1 MPLISYEGVDVD
13 VPTVDGLRFF
23 FESGKLIVECTNF
36 TGKFA
41 LTKPA
46 VAPPQQHTP
55 SSVDLF
61 LTPVAPKFAE
71 GKKRTASVAVDNVT
85 PVTVYE
91 DVKRQ
96 KVDQVIS
103 PDDKQLQQPNLTKT
117 IQFLESE
124 KENIYGSEDELEL
137 LLTQREAS
145 VNKPTQPPVV
155 AETKRAPLKQL
166 DPPVDITTTKKPT
179 KVGTAKTAA
188 KKEPKAKKT
197 TAKAAPPPTTKLNFF
212 APKACDSI
220 ISSSTQDDVPSTP
233 DSVID
238 VSPNS
243 PSVATAPY
251 SPLRAGT
258 WKVLEPK
265 GVAPSQRWGCT
276 ATMVSNQ
283 RVVVYGGEGDDE
295 STLSDLFVYDVVK
308 AEWSCPLNCESIP
321 RSFHASVYVP
331 GKNLMLVF
339 GGERVMDG
347 SHESLSDLMVLDTEC
362 FLWYPPAVSGTPPLA
377 RSGHSCT
384 VLGSD
389 VVVFGGSRGRNRPS
403 TVHLLDTNT
412 WNWTNVKVNGKAPTS
427 RTYHSAVAVGPNR
440 VVIFG
445 GNDAKKSYDSV
456 HVLDRT
462 LQDDGSSSWSWFNPC
477 VVGTGPTA
485 RTGQVTITMD
495 HRTIVVYGGWDPQHA
510 DKVQLFGDV
519 FALDTGMYP

>member
-1 MPLISYEGVDVD
+1 MATCLGVDVD

-55 SSVDLF
+55 SSTDLF

-179 KVGTAKTAA
+179 KVGAAKIAA
-188 KKEPKAKKT
+188 KKEPKTKKT

-347 SHESLSDLMVLDTEC
+347 SHESLSDLMC

-403 TVHLLDTNT
+403 TVHLLDTM
-412 WNWTNVKVNGKAPTS
+412 NGKAPTS

-456 HVLDRT
+456 HVDSNGMER
-462 LQDDGSSSWSWFNPC
+462 
-477 VVGTGPTA
+477 VGHVGVLT
-485 RTGQVTITMD
+485 
-495 HRTIVVYGGWDPQHA
+495 A
-510 DKVQLFGDV
+510 DKSLLYFGGQDATETRRNDVTQLSLLPPHN
-519 FALDTGMYP
+519 A

>member
-1 MPLISYEGVDVD
+1 MATCLGVDVD

-55 SSVDLF
+55 SSTDLF

-179 KVGTAKTAA
+179 KVGAAKIAA
-188 KKEPKAKKT
+188 KKEPKTKKT

-347 SHESLSDLMVLDTEC
+347 SHESLSDLMVLDT
-362 FLWYPPAVSGTPPLA
+362 
-377 RSGHSCT
+377 
-384 VLGSD
+384 
-389 VVVFGGSRGRNRPS
+389 
-403 TVHLLDTNT
+403 
-412 WNWTNVKVNGKAPTS
+412 VNGKAPTS

-456 HVLDRT
+456 HVDSNGMER
-462 LQDDGSSSWSWFNPC
+462 
-477 VVGTGPTA
+477 VGHVGVLT
-485 RTGQVTITMD
+485 
-495 HRTIVVYGGWDPQHA
+495 A
-510 DKVQLFGDV
+510 DKSLLYFGGQDATETRRNDVTQLSLLPPHN
-519 FALDTGMYP
+519 A

>member
-1 MPLISYEGVDVD
+1 MATCLGVDVD

-55 SSVDLF
+55 SSTDLF

-166 DPPVDITTTKKPT
+166 DPPVDITTTKRPT
-179 KVGTAKTAA
+179 KVGAAKIAA
-188 KKEPKAKKT
+188 KKEPKTKKT

-243 PSVATAPY
+243 PS
-251 SPLRAGT
+251 
-258 WKVLEPK
+258 
-265 GVAPSQRWGCT
+265 
-276 ATMVSNQ
+276 

-347 SHESLSDLMVLDTEC
+347 SHESLSDLMC

-403 TVHLLDTNT
+403 TVHLLDTM
-412 WNWTNVKVNGKAPTS
+412 NGKAPTS

-456 HVLDRT
+456 HVDSNGMER
-462 LQDDGSSSWSWFNPC
+462 
-477 VVGTGPTA
+477 VGHVGVLT
-485 RTGQVTITMD
+485 
-495 HRTIVVYGGWDPQHA
+495 A
-510 DKVQLFGDV
+510 DKSVLYFGGQDATETRRNDVTQLSLLPPHN
-519 FALDTGMYP
+519 A